1 MGEPERRCWTI
12 PAYQSDRLAEWI
24 EIVEQSGLLDDLH
37 ASEAQLH
44 EDADVAALRAEL
56 DALRAEAKARLAEVI
71 EKERRQYR
79 ADLKADIELL
89 REVVH

>member
-1 MGEPERRCWTI
+1 MDHLVVGGWLS
-12 PAYQSDRLAEWI
+12 AGARLTASPI
-24 EIVEQSGLLDDLH
+24 EIVEQSGLLGDLH

-44 EDADVAALRAEL
+44 EDAEVAALRAEL

-79 ADLKADIELL
+79 SDLKADIALL
-89 REVVH
+89 REAVQQ